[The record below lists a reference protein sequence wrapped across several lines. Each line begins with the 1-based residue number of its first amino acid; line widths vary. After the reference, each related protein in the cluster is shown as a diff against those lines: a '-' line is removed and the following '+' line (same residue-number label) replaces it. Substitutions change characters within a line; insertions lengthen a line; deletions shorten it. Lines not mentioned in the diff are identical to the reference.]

1 MLYSLVLSFGR
12 GGIEPPT
19 ALANSFTVSLLTIRI
34 SSNLGRKTKLLPW
47 RIELQ
52 YSVLHTDALTIWAT
66 GAIPD
71 LFHLRWKWSGDGTQR
86 SWVLIGN
93 GEKETRTPPYAMQK
107 RYTTR
112 YIISPVARWIS
123 PTSLNRRLSSAY
135 LYLFYG
141 KKGEKEK
148 KLVRSNIKCY

>member
-1 MLYSLVLSFGR
+1 MLYSLHLIGR

-34 SSNLGRKTKLLPW
+34 SSSSIFTIKWSRPFHDLTYLLPW
-47 RIELQ
+47 RIEVQ

-71 LFHLRWKWSGDGTQR
+71 RRSGDGTQR
-86 SWVLIGN
+86 SWVRVGN

-112 YIISPVARWIS
+112 YIISPVHTYTYFTAGWFFC
-123 PTSLNRRLSSAY
+123 RLT
-135 LYLFYG
+135 
-141 KKGEKEK
+141 
-148 KLVRSNIKCY
+148 